1 MVICDEAH
9 RTQYGFKGRLDTK
22 TGEIKYGLAKAL
34 RDALPEATFLAFT
47 GTPISQ
53 DDRDT
58 QAVFGPYISV
68 FDIQQAVED
77 GATVPIYYESRL
89 AKLGLKESVLSGV
102 DDQVDELFS
111 DEDDIP
117 AAERA
122 KSRWA
127 ALEALVGAEPRLKQV
142 AADLVSHYEQRSKTQ
157 PGKAMVVAM
166 SRDICARLYDAITAL
181 RPDWHDPDISKG
193 AIKVVMTASASD
205 EQHLSTSPHQQ
216 AAEEGPGEA
225 VQGPC

>member
-58 QAVFGPYISV
+58 QAVFGRYVSV
-68 FDIQQAVED
+68 YDIQQAVED
-77 GATVPIYYESRL
+77 GATVPIYESRL
-89 AKLGLKESVLSGV
+89 AKLELKDGVLTDV
-102 DDQVDELFS
+102 DDQVDELFI

-127 ALEALVGAEPRLKQV
+127 ALEALVGTEPRLRQV
-142 AADLVSHYEQRSKTQ
+142 AARSCL
-157 PGKAMVVAM
+157 P
-166 SRDICARLYDAITAL
+166 L
-181 RPDWHDPDISKG
+181 RAEIQDPTRESNG
-193 AIKVVMTASASD
+193 CGD
-205 EQHLSTSPHQQ
+205 ESGYLCPSL
-216 AAEEGPGEA
+216 
-225 VQGPC
+225 